1 MRMTKEYFFFY
12 CMANAFCIAIFVM
25 LLLHDWVYST
35 RQEKQIWFDRTVI
48 SHILYFLSDI
58 GWAAVLSGQLPRT
71 RFLVILFNMLNF
83 VFLGMIS
90 CGWFMYMAASE
101 KIDFRKRR
109 PGFMV
114 YLPLF
119 LSFLVMGA
127 IFILKPSF
135 LVSNNGEL
143 NFWYYPLMLAAPLFY
158 ILSSSIISI
167 INAKKADNPDDR
179 RLYILIAVYPLSVVF
194 FGLLQLFV
202 LDAPLFCFGCTIM
215 MLFFY
220 IQSMQSLIS
229 VDSLTRLNNRGQIDR
244 YIKQVRYRE
253 NTQTWGIMI
262 DVDRFKQ
269 INDTYGHAE
278 GDRALI
284 LVADALR
291 QAAEQMK
298 TQEFIGRYGG
308 DEFTI
313 IVQASEEDVEQLI
326 ARLRENLHTKQVENN
341 LPYELNLS
349 IGCEALRDGNDTMT
363 ACLER
368 ADQKLYEFKRKA

>member
-1 MRMTKEYFFFY
+1 MTQEYFVFY
-12 CMANAFCIAIFVM
+12 CMANAFCIVIFAM

-58 GWAAVLSGQLPRT
+58 GWAAVLCGALPRT
-71 RFLVILFNMLNF
+71 RFLVILFNLLNF

-90 CGWFMYMAASE
+90 CGWFMYMAATE
-101 KIDFRKRR
+101 KINQRIGRRKKYL
-109 PGFMV
+109 V
-114 YLPLF
+114 YLPLL
-119 LSFLVMGA
+119 LSVLVIGA
-127 IFILKPSF
+127 IFIINPSF
-135 LVSNNGEL
+135 LVSETGEL
-143 NFWYYPLMLAAPLFY
+143 NFWYYPLMLVAPLFY
-158 ILSSSIISI
+158 IFTSSVISLV
-167 INAKKADNPDDR
+167 NSKKADNPDDR
-179 RLYILIAVYPLSVVF
+179 LLYFLIGVYPLSVVF

-202 LDAPLFCFGCTIM
+202 LNAPLFCFGCTIM

-220 IQSMQSLIS
+220 IQSLQSLIS

-244 YIKQVRYRE
+244 YIKQVRYKE
-253 NTQTWGIMI
+253 NPPVWGIMI

-284 LVADALR
+284 LVSDALR
-291 QAAEQMK
+291 QTADQMK
-298 TQEFIGRYGG
+298 TKEFIGRYGG

-313 IVQASEEDVEQLI
+313 IVQATEEEVNQMIEN
-326 ARLRENLHTKQVENN
+326 LREILRSKRQENN
-341 LPYELNLS
+341 LPYELKLS
-349 IGCEALRDGNDTMT
+349 IGCEPMRDANDTMN
-363 ACLER
+363 ACLQR

>member
-1 MRMTKEYFFFY
+1 MTKEYFFFY
-12 CMANAFCIAIFVM
+12 CMANAFCIVIFVM

-58 GWAAVLSGQLPRT
+58 GWAAILSGQLPRT

-83 VFLGMIS
+83 VFLGMIA

-101 KIDFRKRR
+101 KIDLRKRR
-109 PGFMV
+109 RGNHLV

-119 LSFLVMGA
+119 LSFLVMAG
-127 IFILKPSF
+127 IFIIKPSF
-135 LVSNNGEL
+135 LVNRNGEL

-167 INAKKADNPDDR
+167 INAKKADNLDDR
-179 RLYILIAVYPLSVVF
+179 RLYVLIAIYPISVVV
-194 FGLLQLFV
+194 FGLLQLSV

-220 IQSMQSLIS
+220 IQSLQSLIS

-244 YIKQVRYRE
+244 YIKQVRYRD
-253 NTQTWGIMI
+253 NPPVWGIMI

-278 GDRALI
+278 GDRALV
-284 LVADALR
+284 LVSDALR
-291 QAAEQMK
+291 QTADQMK
-298 TQEFIGRYGG
+298 TKEFIGRYGG

-313 IVQASEEDVEQLI
+313 IVQATEEEVSQMI
-326 ARLRENLHTKQVENN
+326 SSLREILRSKQQENN
-341 LPYELNLS
+341 LPYELKLS
-349 IGCEALRDGNDTMT
+349 IGCEPMRDANDTMA
-363 ACLER
+363 ACLNR

>member
-1 MRMTKEYFFFY
+1 MTKEYFFFY
-12 CMANAFCIAIFVM
+12 CMANAFCIVIFVM

-58 GWAAVLSGQLPRT
+58 GWAAILSGQLPRT

-83 VFLGMIS
+83 VFLGMIA

-101 KIDFRKRR
+101 KIDLRKRR
-109 PGFMV
+109 RRNHLV

-119 LSFLVMGA
+119 LSFLVMAG
-127 IFILKPSF
+127 IFIIKPSF
-135 LVSNNGEL
+135 LVNRNGEL

-167 INAKKADNPDDR
+167 INAKKADNLDDR
-179 RLYILIAVYPLSVVF
+179 RLYVLIAIYPISVVV
-194 FGLLQLFV
+194 FGLLQLSV

-220 IQSMQSLIS
+220 IQSLQSLIS

-244 YIKQVRYRE
+244 YIKQVRYRD
-253 NTQTWGIMI
+253 NPPVWGIMI

-278 GDRALI
+278 GDRALV
-284 LVADALR
+284 LVSDALR
-291 QAAEQMK
+291 QTADQMK
-298 TQEFIGRYGG
+298 TKEFIGRYGG

-313 IVQASEEDVEQLI
+313 IVQATEEEVSQMI
-326 ARLRENLHTKQVENN
+326 SSLREILRSKQQENN
-341 LPYELNLS
+341 LPYELKLS
-349 IGCEALRDGNDTMT
+349 IGCEPMRDANDTMA
-363 ACLER
+363 ACLNR